1 MLKITNLNLKNK
13 EGAKFIMYPLF
24 KSIFT
29 LSLDAKLQMIERKKE
44 ALIKDIEN
52 GKLKFKG
59 EHDQE
64 RVIQFSR
71 LLSSKL
77 LDNYYKIGKLN
88 SFEIKVLDK
97 ILKDDFNSVSFLLL
111 SQINDDNNKAALI
124 KKLKAENFHLIEN
137 VGYINIER
145 IVPHIEI

>member
-1 MLKITNLNLKNK
+1 
-13 EGAKFIMYPLF
+13 MYSLF

-29 LSLDAKLQMIERKKE
+29 LSLDAKLQMIDRKKE

-59 EHDQE
+59 ANDQE
-64 RVIQFSR
+64 RVIEFSS

-77 LDNYYKIGKLN
+77 IDTYYKIGELN

-97 ILKDDFNSVSFLLL
+97 ILKEGFNSVSFLLL
-111 SQINDDNNKAALI
+111 SQINIDNNKAALI
-124 KKLKAENFHLIEN
+124 QKLKAENFHLIEN

-145 IVPHIEI
+145 IVSHIKI

>member
-1 MLKITNLNLKNK
+1 MNLNLKNK
-13 EGAKFIMYPLF
+13 EGAKFMYSLF

-29 LSLDAKLQMIERKKE
+29 LSLDAKLQMIDRKKE

-59 EHDQE
+59 ANDQE
-64 RVIQFSR
+64 RVIEFSS

-77 LDNYYKIGKLN
+77 IDTYYKIGELN

-97 ILKDDFNSVSFLLL
+97 ILKEGFNSVSFLLL
-111 SQINDDNNKAALI
+111 SQINIDNNKAALI
-124 KKLKAENFHLIEN
+124 QKLKAENFHLIEN

-145 IVPHIEI
+145 IVSHIKI

>member
-1 MLKITNLNLKNK
+1 
-13 EGAKFIMYPLF
+13 MYSLF

-29 LSLDAKLQMIERKKE
+29 LSLDAKLQMIDRKKKE

-52 GKLKFKG
+52 GKLKFNGANDRGKSNF
-59 EHDQE
+59 E
-64 RVIQFSR
+64 FSS

-77 LDNYYKIGKLN
+77 IDTYYKIGELN

-97 ILKDDFNSVSFLLL
+97 ILKEGFNSVSFLLL
-111 SQINDDNNKAALI
+111 SQINIDNNKAALI
-124 KKLKAENFHLIEN
+124 QKLKAENFHLIEN

-145 IVPHIEI
+145 IVSHIKI

>member
-1 MLKITNLNLKNK
+1 
-13 EGAKFIMYPLF
+13 MYPLF